1 VQPHVAAL
9 LPGIGGVRLNA
20 LSEDLEDAE
29 RIQSLRP
36 LD

>member
-9 LPGIGGVRLNA
+9 LPGIDGARLNA
-20 LSEDLEDAE
+20 LPDELEDAE

-36 LD
+36 LN